1 MVQVVDDGLFGMS
14 RRFIAFRCDDIDN
27 HFHYQDEDSI
37 GSALAASS
45 EACDFGRA
53 LTLGAFVLAKMTRNL
68 VVLECGQAKMRK
80 SDDKRKARVNSARV
94 KLTRPKEGPSISS
107 QEFLSLKKPKGDL
120 ILSIGGERVSLTSL
134 DRVYWP
140 DENLTKFDLLCYYL
154 RVNKFILPFLKD
166 RPAILQRYPR
176 GIKAPMFF
184 QQDLESAPAFIK
196 TARLVNQE
204 GRELHYA
211 VFTTIGSLL
220 HFVNLGTIEQHPWH
234 STVKHLD
241 KPDYLMLD
249 LDPKQAPWKNV
260 LEVALVVK
268 GVLDELGLPSFPK
281 TSGSSGI
288 HIYLPLKP
296 KHDYAKIA
304 AVAHGLADEV
314 ARRAP
319 KIATTQRSLAKRQK
333 QQVYVDAM
341 QNARGK
347 TIAAAYSARA
357 KPGATVS
364 MPLTWK
370 QIERGVK
377 ISDFT
382 IKNVPELVE
391 KKGDAWKE
399 FFDGQ
404 QSLKL

>member
-1 MVQVVDDGLFGMS
+1 M
-14 RRFIAFRCDDIDN
+14 
-27 HFHYQDEDSI
+27 
-37 GSALAASS
+37 
-45 EACDFGRA
+45 GRP
-53 LTLGAFVLAKMTRNL
+53 TNNRIKRTR
-68 VVLECGQAKMRK
+68 ER
-80 SDDKRKARVNSARV
+80 
-94 KLTRPKEGPSISS
+94 EGTAITPE
-107 QEFLSLKKPKGDL
+107 EFLALKKPKGDL
-120 ILSIGGERVSLTSL
+120 ILDVEGERVSVTSL

-140 DENLTKFDLLCYYL
+140 DEKITKYDLLCYYL
-154 RVNKFILPFLKD
+154 RVGELILPYLKD

-196 TARLVNQE
+196 TVHLTNQE
-204 GRELHYA
+204 GRELDYA
-211 VFTTIGSLL
+211 VFTTVGSIL
-220 HFVNLGTIEQHPWH
+220 HFVNQGNIEQHPWH

-249 LDPKQAPWKNV
+249 LDPKQAPWQYV
-260 LEVALVVK
+260 LEVALICRDVF
-268 GVLDELGLPSFPK
+268 DELGLPAFPK

-296 KHDYAKIA
+296 KYDYPRIA
-304 AVAHGLADEV
+304 AVAQALAGEV
-314 ARRAP
+314 TARVPR
-319 KIATTQRSLAKRQK
+319 IATIQRSLAKRQK

-347 TIAAAYSARA
+347 TIAAAFSARA

-370 QIERGVK
+370 QIEKGVK

-382 IKNVPELVE
+382 IQNVPKLVE
-391 KKGDAWKE
+391 KGDAWKD
-399 FFDGQ
+399 FFVSRQ
-404 QSLKL
+404 TLKL

>member
-1 MVQVVDDGLFGMS
+1 MRTPAISKQS
-14 RRFIAFRCDDIDN
+14 KTIKPTR
-27 HFHYQDEDSI
+27 Q
-37 GSALAASS
+37 S
-45 EACDFGRA
+45 ERPAI
-53 LTLGAFVLAKMTRNL
+53 TR
-68 VVLECGQAKMRK
+68 K
-80 SDDKRKARVNSARV
+80 
-94 KLTRPKEGPSISS
+94 
-107 QEFLSLKKPKGDL
+107 EFLTLKKPKGDL
-120 ILSIGGERVSLTSL
+120 VLEIERERVSLTSL

-140 DENLTKFDLLCYYL
+140 GENLTKFDLLCYYL
-154 RVNKFILPFLKD
+154 RVEKFIMPFLKD

-176 GIKAPMFF
+176 GINAPMFF

-196 TARLVNQE
+196 TARLINQE

-249 LDPKQAPWKNV
+249 LDPKAAPWENV
-260 LEVALVVK
+260 LKVALVCKEVF
-268 GVLDELGLPSFPK
+268 DELGLPSFPK

-288 HIYLPLKP
+288 HVYLSLKP
-296 KHDYAKIA
+296 KHNYGKIA
-304 AVAHGLADEV
+304 AVAHALAAEV
-314 ARRAP
+314 ANRAP

-347 TIAAAYSARA
+347 TIASVFSARA
-357 KPGATVS
+357 KPNATVS

-370 QIERGVK
+370 QIEKGVK
-377 ISDFT
+377 IEDFT
-382 IKNVPELVE
+382 IKNVLGLL
-391 KKGDAWKE
+391 KKSGSAWKG
-399 FFDGQ
+399 FFETG
-404 QSLKL
+404 QSLKLGS

>member
-1 MVQVVDDGLFGMS
+1 MPATKKKS
-14 RRFIAFRCDDIDN
+14 
-27 HFHYQDEDSI
+27 
-37 GSALAASS
+37 ASS
-45 EACDFGRA
+45 SPG
-53 LTLGAFVLAKMTRNL
+53 
-68 VVLECGQAKMRK
+68 
-80 SDDKRKARVNSARV
+80 V
-94 KLTRPKEGPSISS
+94 KLTRMKEGPSVSAK
-107 QEFLSLKKPKGDL
+107 EFLALKKPKGDL
-120 ILSIGGERVSLTSL
+120 ILEVEGERVPVTSL

-140 DENLTKFDLLCYYL
+140 DEKLTKFDLLCYYL
-154 RVNKFILPFLKD
+154 RVSNLILPFLKD

-184 QQDLESAPAFIK
+184 QQDTESAPAFIK
-196 TARLVNQE
+196 TVSLVNQE
-204 GRELHYA
+204 GREVRYS
-211 VFTTIGSLL
+211 VYTTVGSLL

-234 STVKHLD
+234 STLPHLD
-241 KPDYLMLD
+241 KPDYFMLD
-249 LDPKQAPWKNV
+249 LDPKQAPWQNV
-260 LEVALVVK
+260 LDVALICRE
-268 GVLDELGLPSFPK
+268 VLDELGLPAFPK

-296 KHDYAKIA
+296 KYNYGKIA
-304 AVAHGLADEV
+304 AIAEGLAAEV

-319 KIATTQRSLAKRQK
+319 KIATVQRSLAKRQK

-370 QIERGVK
+370 QIEKGVK

-382 IKNVPELVE
+382 IENVPQLS
-391 KKGDAWKE
+391 KKSQPWKD
-399 FFDGQ
+399 FFENRQ
-404 QSLKL
+404 ELKLG

>member
-1 MVQVVDDGLFGMS
+1 MS
-14 RRFIAFRCDDIDN
+14 ADRKKT
-27 HFHYQDEDSI
+27 
-37 GSALAASS
+37 S
-45 EACDFGRA
+45 E
-53 LTLGAFVLAKMTRNL
+53 
-68 VVLECGQAKMRK
+68 
-80 SDDKRKARVNSARV
+80 
-94 KLTRPKEGPSISS
+94 RPKAAQVKRTRQRRGVAISPE
-107 QEFLSLKKPKGDL
+107 EFLALKKPKGDL
-120 ILSIGGERVSLTSL
+120 ILEIGGERVSLTSL
-134 DRVYWP
+134 DRVYWST
-140 DENLTKFDLLCYYL
+140 EKITKFDLLCYYL
-154 RVNKFILPFLKD
+154 RIESLIMPFLKD

-196 TARLVNQE
+196 TARLINQE

-249 LDPKQAPWKNV
+249 LDPKAAPWQNV
-260 LEVALVVK
+260 LAVALVCKEVS
-268 GVLDELGLPSFPK
+268 DELGLPSFPK

-288 HIYLPLKP
+288 HVYLPLKP
-296 KHDYAKIA
+296 KYDYRKIA
-304 AVAHGLADEV
+304 AVAHALAGEV
-314 ARRAP
+314 ASRAP

-347 TIAAAYSARA
+347 TIASVFSARA
-357 KPGATVS
+357 RANATVS

-370 QIERGVK
+370 QIKKGVK
-377 ISDFT
+377 IADFT
-382 IKNVPELVE
+382 IKNVPKLVD
-391 KKGDAWKE
+391 KNGDAWAK
-399 FFDGQ
+399 FFDSRQ
-404 QSLKL
+404 KLKFTRK

>member
-1 MVQVVDDGLFGMS
+1 M
-14 RRFIAFRCDDIDN
+14 
-27 HFHYQDEDSI
+27 
-37 GSALAASS
+37 ASS
-45 EACDFGRA
+45 KNKA
-53 LTLGAFVLAKMTRNL
+53 GAETRP
-68 VVLECGQAKMRK
+68 GKI
-80 SDDKRKARVNSARV
+80 
-94 KLTRPKEGPSISS
+94 KLTRQKEGPSISPP
-107 QEFLSLKKPKGDL
+107 EFLALKKPKGDL
-120 ILSIGGERVSLTSL
+120 VLQIGSERVSLTSL

-140 DENLTKFDLLCYYL
+140 DEKLTKFDLLSYYL
-154 RVNKFILPFLKD
+154 QISSLIMPFLKD

-196 TARLVNQE
+196 TVRLTNQE
-204 GRELHYA
+204 GRELNYA
-211 VFTTIGSLL
+211 VYTTVGSLL

-249 LDPKQAPWKNV
+249 LDPKEAPWQNV
-260 LEVALVVK
+260 LEVALVCKEVF
-268 GVLDELGLPSFPK
+268 DELGLPAFPK

-288 HIYLPLKP
+288 HVYLPLKP
-296 KHDYAKIA
+296 KYDFGKIA
-304 AVAHGLADEV
+304 EIATALANEV
-314 ARRAP
+314 AQRAP

-347 TIAAAYSARA
+347 TIASVFSARA
-357 KPGATVS
+357 KPGATIS

-370 QIERGVK
+370 EVQKGVK

-382 IKNVPELVE
+382 IKNARGLL
-391 KKGDAWKE
+391 KKTGDVWKD
-399 FFDGQ
+399 FFDSRQ
-404 QSLKL
+404 ILKL